1 MGPKENHG
9 RRKIILANRADL
21 MEIEEKYL
29 PSNRFKQRALIFS
42 VITIIIVISC
52 ALLGFNP
59 LMLFTEFHHL
69 INLFRDMTPP
79 NFSFVFRKPMIIL
92 SLYETLAM
100 AFLGTFLGGGAA
112 FFLSLLAANN
122 ISPHPMLSGTI
133 KMLFAAERVIP
144 SFIILLFFLIFAGI
158 GPFAGMLALAVSTI
172 GTFGKLFAEAIE
184 EVKPEVL
191 DGVRATGAKKSQLIR
206 YGILPEAAP
215 SIISDLFYAF
225 DVNTRRSI
233 GLGIFGGGGLGLEL
247 LKAMGMMEYKSAI
260 AIMLLIVALVFVIE
274 HISNFLRRMI
284 MGTEKLA

>member
-1 MGPKENHG
+1 
-9 RRKIILANRADL
+9 
-21 MEIEEKYL
+21 MEEQQL
-29 PSNRFKQRALIFS
+29 PSYRFKRRALIFS
-42 VITIIIVISC
+42 VISIVIIVSC

-59 LMLFTEFHHL
+59 LLLFTEFHHL
-69 INLFRDMTPP
+69 VKLFQDMMPP
-79 NFSFVFRKPMIIL
+79 NFSLVTRKPMILL
-92 SLYETLAM
+92 SLYETLSM
-100 AFLGTFLGGGAA
+100 AFLGTVIGGGIA
-112 FFLSLLAANN
+112 FLLSLLAANN
-122 ISPHPMLSGTI
+122 ISPHPMVSGTI

-184 EVKPEVL
+184 EVKVEVL
-191 DGVRATGAKKSQLIR
+191 DSIRATGAKKSQLIR

-215 SIISDLFYAF
+215 SIIGDLFYAF

-260 AIMLLIVALVFVIE
+260 AIMILIVVLVFVIE
-274 HISNFLRRMI
+274 HISNYLRKLI
-284 MGTEKLA
+284 MGTEKLK